1 MTIQEQIKAYNSTLS
16 TMRKRVEAEGRE
28 PYEHEKAK
36 ARSILEEIDY
46 LQEQLPDPT
55 LGIKPDPTWING
67 MPGSGDHN
75 TRRTNQ
81 MSTENK
87 FSSDG
92 EFFQAVARAS
102 VPNGTMD
109 SRLESRAASG
119 MGISVPSE
127 GGFIVSEDFSQT
139 V

>member
-1 MTIQEQIKAYNSTLS
+1 MTIQQQIAALDAKLEAMRQKIIDEKRNYPTKAERERSRELI
-16 TMRKRVEAEGRE
+16 AEIE
-28 PYEHEKAK
+28 ELEK
-36 ARSILEEIDY
+36 
-46 LQEQLPDPT
+46 LPAT
-55 LGIKPDPTWING
+55 ENIIKPDPEAKYN
-67 MPGSGDHN
+67 
-75 TRRTNQ
+75 R
-81 MSTENK
+81 STTKMENEFK
-87 FSSDG
+87 SDG